1 MEIKERV
8 LALDVGDKRIGV
20 AVSDPFFLFATG
32 LKVIIRENDN
42 KALEEIKEICQTY
55 KIKKIIVGLPYNMD
69 GSIGAQAKKTV
80 KFTEK
85 LESDF
90 EIIYRDERLTSFY
103 RDERLTSFEAEEM
116 LKKENKKYTKN
127 KGLVDIKAACII
139 LQSYIG
145 EQNG

>member
-32 LKVIIRENDN
+32 LKIIIRENDN

-55 KIKKIIVGLPYNMD
+55 KIKKIVVGLPYNMD
-69 GSIGAQAKKTV
+69 GTIGAQAKKTV

-85 LESDF
+85 LKNDF
-90 EIIYRDERLTSFY
+90 EIIY

>member
-55 KIKKIIVGLPYNMD
+55 KIKKIVVGLPYNMD
-69 GSIGAQAKKTV
+69 GTIGAQAKKSV

-85 LESDF
+85 LENDF
-90 EIIYRDERLTSFY
+90 EIIY

>member
-32 LKVIIRENDN
+32 LKAIIRENDN

-55 KIKKIIVGLPYNMD
+55 KIKKIVVGLPYNMD
-69 GSIGAQAKKTV
+69 GTIGAQAKKTV

-85 LESDF
+85 LENDF
-90 EIIYRDERLTSFY
+90 EIIY

>member
-85 LESDF
+85 LENDF
-90 EIIYRDERLTSFY
+90 EIIYRDEKLTY
-103 RDERLTSFEAEEM
+103 FEAEEM
-116 LKKENKKYTKN
+116 LKKKKKKYTKN

>member
-8 LALDVGDKRIGV
+8 LALDIGDKRIGV

-55 KIKKIIVGLPYNMD
+55 KIKKIVVGLPYNMD
-69 GSIGAQAKKTV
+69 GTIGAQAKKTV

-85 LESDF
+85 LENDF
-90 EIIYRDERLTSFY
+90 EIIY

>member
-90 EIIYRDERLTSFY
+90 EIIYRDERLTSF
-103 RDERLTSFEAEEM
+103 EAEEM

-127 KGLVDIKAACII
+127 KALVDIKAACII

>member
-32 LKVIIRENDN
+32 LKIIIRENDN

-55 KIKKIIVGLPYNMD
+55 KIKKIVVGLPYNMD
-69 GSIGAQAKKTV
+69 GTIGAQAKKTV

-85 LESDF
+85 LENDF
-90 EIIYRDERLTSFY
+90 EIIY

>member
-32 LKVIIRENDN
+32 LKVIVRENDN

-55 KIKKIIVGLPYNMD
+55 KIKKIVVGLPYNMD
-69 GSIGAQAKKTV
+69 GTIGAQAKKTV

-85 LESDF
+85 LENDF
-90 EIIYRDERLTSFY
+90 EIIY

-116 LKKENKKYTKN
+116 LKKENIKYTKN

>member
-55 KIKKIIVGLPYNMD
+55 KIKKIVVGLPYNMD
-69 GSIGAQAKKTV
+69 GTIGAQAKKTV

-85 LESDF
+85 LENDF
-90 EIIYRDERLTSFY
+90 EIIYRDERLTY
-103 RDERLTSFEAEEM
+103 FEAEEM

>member
-90 EIIYRDERLTSFY
+90 EIIYRDER
-103 RDERLTSFEAEEM
+103 RTSFEAEEM

>member
-55 KIKKIIVGLPYNMD
+55 KIKKIVVGLPYNMD
-69 GSIGAQAKKTV
+69 GAIGAQAKKTV

-85 LESDF
+85 LENDF
-90 EIIYRDERLTSFY
+90 EIIY

>member
-85 LESDF
+85 LENDF
-90 EIIYRDERLTSFY
+90 EIIY

>member
-1 MEIKERV
+1 
-8 LALDVGDKRIGV
+8 
-20 AVSDPFFLFATG
+20 
-32 LKVIIRENDN
+32 
-42 KALEEIKEICQTY
+42 
-55 KIKKIIVGLPYNMD
+55 MD
-69 GSIGAQAKKTV
+69 GTIGAQAKKTV

-85 LESDF
+85 LENDF
-90 EIIYRDERLTSFY
+90 EIIY

>member
-55 KIKKIIVGLPYNMD
+55 KIKKIVVGLPYNMD
-69 GSIGAQAKKTV
+69 GTIGAQAKKTV

-85 LESDF
+85 LENDF
-90 EIIYRDERLTSFY
+90 EIIY

-127 KGLVDIKAACII
+127 IGLVDIKAACII

>member
-32 LKVIIRENDN
+32 LKVIVRENDN

-90 EIIYRDERLTSFY
+90 EIIYRDERLTSF
-103 RDERLTSFEAEEM
+103 EAEEM

>member
-55 KIKKIIVGLPYNMD
+55 KIKKIVVGLPYNMD
-69 GSIGAQAKKTV
+69 GSIGPQAQKTV
-80 KFTEK
+80 QFIEK
-85 LESDF
+85 LSSSY
-90 EIIYRDERLTSFY
+90 EIIYKDESGIPPLDAKVAGTTPRQH
-103 RDERLTSFEAEEM
+103 E
-116 LKKENKKYTKN
+116 
-127 KGLVDIKAACII
+127 KGHYNNMK
-139 LQSYIG
+139 
-145 EQNG
+145 

>member
-55 KIKKIIVGLPYNMD
+55 KIKKIVVGLPYNMD
-69 GSIGAQAKKTV
+69 GTIGTQAKKTV

-85 LESDF
+85 LENDF
-90 EIIYRDERLTSFY
+90 EIIY

>member
-32 LKVIIRENDN
+32 LKVIVRENDN

-55 KIKKIIVGLPYNMD
+55 KIKKIVVGLPYNMD
-69 GSIGAQAKKTV
+69 GTIGAQAKKTV

-90 EIIYRDERLTSFY
+90 EIIY

>member
-32 LKVIIRENDN
+32 LKVIVRENDN

-85 LESDF
+85 LESNF
-90 EIIYRDERLTSFY
+90 EIIY

>member
-1 MEIKERV
+1 MKIKERV

-55 KIKKIIVGLPYNMD
+55 KIKKIVVGLPYNMD
-69 GSIGAQAKKTV
+69 GTIGAQAKKTV

-85 LESDF
+85 LENDF
-90 EIIYRDERLTSFY
+90 EIIY

>member
-55 KIKKIIVGLPYNMD
+55 KIKKIVVGLPYNMD
-69 GSIGAQAKKTV
+69 GTFGAQAKKTV

-85 LESDF
+85 LENDF
-90 EIIYRDERLTSFY
+90 EIIY

>member
-90 EIIYRDERLTSFY
+90 EIIYRDERLTSF
-103 RDERLTSFEAEEM
+103 EAEEI

>member
-1 MEIKERV
+1 MEIKDRV

-32 LKVIIRENDN
+32 IKVVNRNDDN
-42 KALEEIKEICQTY
+42 KALEEIIKICETY
-55 KIKKIIVGLPYNMD
+55 KVKKIVVGLPYNMD
-69 GSIGAQAKKTV
+69 GTIGSQAKKTI
-80 KFTEK
+80 KFMENFK
-85 LESDF
+85 NKF
-90 EIIYRDERLTSFY
+90 EIIYK
-103 RDERLTSFEAEEM
+103 DERLTSFEAEEM

>member
-55 KIKKIIVGLPYNMD
+55 KIKKIVVGLPYNMD
-69 GSIGAQAKKTV
+69 GTIGAQAKKTV

-85 LESDF
+85 LENDF
-90 EIIYRDERLTSFY
+90 EIIYRDERLS
-103 RDERLTSFEAEEM
+103 SFEAEEM

>member
-8 LALDVGDKRIGV
+8 LALDIGDKRIGV

-90 EIIYRDERLTSFY
+90 EIIYRDERLTSF
-103 RDERLTSFEAEEM
+103 EAEEM

>member
-8 LALDVGDKRIGV
+8 LALDVGNKRIGV

-55 KIKKIIVGLPYNMD
+55 KIKKIVVGLPYNMD
-69 GSIGAQAKKTV
+69 GTIGAQAKKTV

-85 LESDF
+85 LENDF
-90 EIIYRDERLTSFY
+90 EIIY

>member
-8 LALDVGDKRIGV
+8 LALDVGDKRIGI

-32 LKVIIRENDN
+32 LKVITRENDK

-55 KIKKIIVGLPYNMD
+55 KVKKIVVGLPYNMD
-69 GSIGAQAKKTV
+69 GSIGAQAQKTV
-80 KFTEK
+80 KFTEHLK
-85 LESDF
+85 DNYEL
-90 EIIYRDERLTSFY
+90 IY
-103 RDERLTSFEAEEM
+103 RDERLTSFEAEEL

-139 LQSYIG
+139 LQTYIG
-145 EQNG
+145 EQNGQ

>member
-55 KIKKIIVGLPYNMD
+55 KIKKIVVGLPYNMD
-69 GSIGAQAKKTV
+69 GTIGAQAKKTV

-85 LESDF
+85 LENDF
-90 EIIYRDERLTSFY
+90 EIIY

-127 KGLVDIKAACII
+127 KGLVDVKAACII

>member
-55 KIKKIIVGLPYNMD
+55 KIKKIIVGLPYNMY
-69 GSIGAQAKKTV
+69 GTIGAQAKKTV

-90 EIIYRDERLTSFY
+90 EIIY

>member
-8 LALDVGDKRIGV
+8 LALDVGDKRIEV

-90 EIIYRDERLTSFY
+90 EIIYRDERLTSF
-103 RDERLTSFEAEEM
+103 EAEEM

-127 KGLVDIKAACII
+127 KALVDIKAACII

>member
-32 LKVIIRENDN
+32 LKVIVRENDN

-55 KIKKIIVGLPYNMD
+55 KIKKIVVGLPYNMD
-69 GSIGAQAKKTV
+69 GTIGAQAKKTV

-85 LESDF
+85 LENDF
-90 EIIYRDERLTSFY
+90 EIIY

>member
-32 LKVIIRENDN
+32 LKVIIRVNDN

-55 KIKKIIVGLPYNMD
+55 KIKKIVVGLPYNMD
-69 GSIGAQAKKTV
+69 GTIGAQAKKTV

-85 LESDF
+85 LENDF
-90 EIIYRDERLTSFY
+90 EIIY

>member
-90 EIIYRDERLTSFY
+90 EIIYRDERLTSF
-103 RDERLTSFEAEEM
+103 EAEEM

-127 KGLVDIKAACII
+127 KSLVDIKAACII

>member
-8 LALDVGDKRIGV
+8 LALDVGDKRIGI

-55 KIKKIIVGLPYNMD
+55 KIKKIVVGLPYNMD
-69 GSIGAQAKKTV
+69 GTIGAQAKKTV

-85 LESDF
+85 LENDF
-90 EIIYRDERLTSFY
+90 EIIY